1 MADVATDFFMWLQ
14 LCTDGGGFPFY
25 RADPSRF
32 YTPLTTAQ
40 LDSMLA
46 HIVYN
51 PESHNETLSFSVTNA
66 SLFNLPGGAAG
77 IAATAAFGNQGYDL
91 NTDPKATGDSFY
103 YWGWKDQDGHVSRN
117 RWAIAS
123 ELRMQLLDSLNPS
136 EAAPSAPDRSS
147 G

>member
-1 MADVATDFFMWLQ
+1 MGPQ
-14 LCTDGGGFPFY
+14 LGTDGDGYPIYGG
-25 RADPSRF
+25 DLDRF

-77 IAATAAFGNQGYDL
+77 IAATAEFGNQGYDP
-91 NTDPKATGDSFY
+91 NHDPTANRTKLEEPRVG
-103 YWGWKDQDGHVSRN
+103 KEDGRPCKS
-117 RWAIAS
+117 
-123 ELRMQLLDSLNPS
+123 P
-136 EAAPSAPDRSS
+136 

>member
-1 MADVATDFFMWLQ
+1 MGPQ
-14 LCTDGGGFPFY
+14 LGTDGDGYPIYGG
-25 RADPSRF
+25 DLDRF

-66 SLFNLPGGAAG
+66 SLLNLPGGAAG
-77 IAATAAFGNQGYDL
+77 IAATAEFGNQGYDL

-103 YWGWKDQDGHVSRN
+103 YWGWKDQDGHGSRN
-117 RWAIAS
+117 RRALAR
-123 ELRMQLLDSLNPS
+123 ELRMQVLDRLNLS
-136 EAAPSAPDRSS
+136 VS
-147 G
+147 GQNGSTSCRERVAQYV